1 MKAGMTDR
9 QAAILD
15 FVEQYQDE
23 RRTSPTLD
31 DIREHFGFKSV
42 SSVQNHLRLIE
53 RKGFLARDAGKARS
67 LRVLRPDTPLGKEA
81 TVSVPLLGRIA
92 AGVPIFALEHVQD
105 MLVLPRRLFRGRT
118 LFAVRVQG
126 ESMLGAGILDGDVA
140 VIRAQPDCEDG
151 EIAAV
156 VLDEEATLK
165 RVFRTPEG
173 FTLRAENPAFQDR
186 LISAKD
192 AGRSVRIAGV
202 LAGVVRGGL

>member
-1 MKAGMTDR
+1 MTDR

-15 FVEQYQDE
+15 FVERYQDE

-31 DIREHFGFKSV
+31 EIREHFGFRSI

-67 LRVLRPDTPLGKEA
+67 LRVLRPDSPLRKEA

-105 MLVLPRRLFRGRT
+105 MLALPRRLFRGRT
-118 LFAVRVQG
+118 LFAVRVEG

-173 FTLRAENPAFQDR
+173 LTLRAENPAFPDR

-202 LAGVVRGGL
+202 LAGVIRGGL